1 MPCAGSQCHSESQCW
16 HSTRAA
22 QFVGCCIKKTSAI
35 TKVFSK
41 PLNISNLLQ
50 DLCLIMRVCF
60 EVLGVKGMNLA
71 EMTPVSLSTA
81 PFTHQKDLVG
91 TFTESWVI
99 WAINR
104 CLTCKLWIKLAHILF
119 RLLCKNK
126 MIKGLYYRYQPN
138 GSAVSSAAS
147 GWSSFHGF
155 LAELCWRKTLEWC
168 RNPVAASGRSLWA
181 LTLRNKGKGE
191 GQKLW
196 IKKEHKKMPYKK
208 ISQITNKNF

>member
-1 MPCAGSQCHSESQCW
+1 
-16 HSTRAA
+16 
-22 QFVGCCIKKTSAI
+22 
-35 TKVFSK
+35 
-41 PLNISNLLQ
+41 
-50 DLCLIMRVCF
+50 
-60 EVLGVKGMNLA
+60 MNLA
-71 EMTPVSLSTA
+71 KMPPFPVANLPLQSFLTC
-81 PFTHQKDLVG
+81 PWLTHQKDLVG

-126 MIKGLYYRYQPN
+126 MIKSLYYRYQPN
-138 GSAVSSAAS
+138 GLAVSSAAS
-147 GWSSFHGF
+147 GWSSFHRF
-155 LAELCWRKTLEWC
+155 LAELCWSKTLEWC

-196 IKKEHKKMPYKK
+196 IKKEHKLKRCLKK
-208 ISQITNKNF
+208 NSQITNKNF

>member
-1 MPCAGSQCHSESQCW
+1 ML
-16 HSTRAA
+16 
-22 QFVGCCIKKTSAI
+22 KI
-35 TKVFSK
+35 T
-41 PLNISNLLQ
+41 I
-50 DLCLIMRVCF
+50 VCF
-60 EVLGVKGMNLA
+60 KYRVVRFNRINVPERPYCFQVTQHTSPQLHTRPWL
-71 EMTPVSLSTA
+71 TY
-81 PFTHQKDLVG
+81 QKDLVG
-91 TFTESWVI
+91 TFTESRVI

-138 GSAVSSAAS
+138 GLAVISVAS
-147 GWSSFHGF
+147 GWSSFHRF
-155 LAELCWRKTLEWC
+155 LAELCCSKTLEWC

-196 IKKEHKKMPYKK
+196 IKKEHKFKRCR
-208 ISQITNKNF
+208 

>member
-1 MPCAGSQCHSESQCW
+1 
-16 HSTRAA
+16 
-22 QFVGCCIKKTSAI
+22 
-35 TKVFSK
+35 
-41 PLNISNLLQ
+41 
-50 DLCLIMRVCF
+50 
-60 EVLGVKGMNLA
+60 MNLA
-71 EMTPVSLSTA
+71 EMP
-81 PFTHQKDLVG
+81 PFSSSKPPSPESFLTCPWLTHQKDLVG

-138 GSAVSSAAS
+138 GLAVSSAAS
-147 GWSSFHGF
+147 GWSSFHRF
-155 LAELCWRKTLEWC
+155 LAELCWSKTLEWC

-196 IKKEHKKMPYKK
+196 IKKEHKLKRCLKK
-208 ISQITNKNF
+208 NSQITNKNF